1 MSVRS
6 IRSTLT
12 LTAASLL
19 VIALI
24 ATAVASPHARHTP
37 ARATKTVK
45 AISEHWSPATVR
57 ISAGDTIEWKAISN
71 APHTVTAYGGNWT
84 FNKNLGQGG
93 VQDHRFARAGT
104 FLFRCRFHS
113 TLSNGHCSGM
123 CGKVVVSG

>member
-1 MSVRS
+1 M
-6 IRSTLT
+6 LA

-19 VIALI
+19 VIALV
-24 ATAVASPHARHTP
+24 ATAIAAPQARHTP
-37 ARATKTVK
+37 ARVTKTVR
-45 AISEHWSPATVR
+45 AISQHWSPATVR
-57 ISAGDTIEWKAISN
+57 ISAGDTIQWRAISN

-84 FNKNLGQGG
+84 FNAHLGQGG
-93 VQDHRFARAGT
+93 VRARRFAQAGT

>member
-6 IRSTLT
+6 IRSTLA

-19 VIALI
+19 VVALV
-24 ATAVASPHARHTP
+24 ATAIAAPQARPMPT
-37 ARATKTVK
+37 RATKTVK

-84 FNKNLGQGG
+84 FNKRLDQGG
-93 VQDHRFARAGT
+93 VQYHRFAQAGT
-104 FLFRCRFHS
+104 FRFRCRFHS
-113 TLSNGHCSGM
+113 TMSNGHCSGM